1 MTSKYGPFLKSDSTI
16 MKIRHLIFS
25 TALIS
30 CASLYAQVPVYKD
43 PSRTPEE
50 RAADLCSRLTLE
62 EKTKL
67 MMNSSP
73 AIPRLGI
80 PAFEWWSEGLHGVAR
95 NGLSTVFPSCI
106 GMAASF
112 DDDLITDV
120 FTAVSDEMRAKN
132 NIARSEGKTAKYKGV
147 SVWTPTVNI
156 FRDPRWGRGQ
166 ESYGEDP
173 YMNGRMGLRVVK
185 ALQGEPDEHGFLKL
199 LACAKHFAIHSGPE
213 YLRHSMNLTDLSQRD
228 IWETYMPAFE
238 TLVDGGVREVMCA
251 YHRNDGEPCCG
262 SDNLLNQI
270 LRNQWG
276 FDGIVVSDCGAI
288 TDFFR
293 KGAHEVSPDAPA
305 ASALGVKSGTDVECG
320 QIYKNIPEAVRR
332 GDLSEKEVDI
342 NVCRLLAERF
352 RLGDFDSDEIV
363 SWRSI
368 KPEVIS
374 SPRHRQIARD
384 MAREQCVL
392 LKNDGILPLRKTDKI
407 MVIGPN
413 AADSTM
419 QWGIYYGQPAHT
431 VTILEGLS
439 NLCANSI
446 PFRKGCTH
454 TAMTEDE
461 SIMDKFVAPDGHAGL
476 QGIYWN
482 NTKMEGTPAAKEYY
496 ASAIKLDNG
505 GNTAF
510 TGGVNLTDF
519 TLQLKGSFV
528 AEKSEVL
535 DLAFNNDDGLRI
547 IINGDTVHNRWKADP
562 LGFRS
567 YKMKVEAGKK
577 YDLEIDYMQL
587 ADDAT
592 LNVDLLR
599 SKPTDMQSLIN
610 EASLAD
616 VVLFVGGI
624 SPAYEREQASVN
636 EPGFKGGDR
645 TSIELPECQ
654 RKIIAALH
662 DAGVKIVMVNCS
674 GSAVALT
681 PENEICNAILQAW
694 YPGEQGG
701 TAIAEIIYGDVN
713 PSGKLPVTFYSGDSQ
728 LPDYDDY
735 SMAGRTY
742 RYLKE
747 KPLYPFG
754 YGLSYTTF
762 AYDKVKYDGKSVKV
776 KVSNKGSLPGT
787 ETVEVYV
794 KRPDDSDGPSKS
806 LRGYARVNLNVGE
819 SKEVVIPMPS
829 ESFETWDPE
838 TQSMNVLPG
847 KYEVFVGSSSADKD
861 LKKITVKI

>member
-1 MTSKYGPFLKSDSTI
+1 MNIKYLALCMTL
-16 MKIRHLIFS
+16 FS
-25 TALIS
+25 SL
-30 CASLYAQVPVYKD
+30 SLYSQIPAYKD
-43 PSRTPEE
+43 TSLSPEE
-50 RAADLCSRLTLE
+50 RAADLCARLTLE

-73 AIPRLGI
+73 AIPRLDI

-95 NGLSTVFPSCI
+95 NGISTVFPSCI

-112 DDDLITDV
+112 DDDLIGNV

-132 NIARSEGKTAKYKGV
+132 NLARAEGKTGKYKGV

-185 ALQGEPDEHGFLKL
+185 ALQGEPDDHGFIKL

-213 YLRHSMNLTDLSQRD
+213 YQRHSMNLTDLSQRD

-262 SDNLLNQI
+262 SDNLLQQI

-293 KGAHEVSPDAPA
+293 KGAHGVSADAPQ
-305 ASALGVKSGTDVECG
+305 ASALAVKSGTDVECG
-320 QIYKNIPEAVRR
+320 QIYKTIPEAVRS
-332 GDLSEKEVDI
+332 GHLSEKDVDKSI
-342 NVCRLLAERF
+342 CRLLAERF
-352 RLGDFDSDEIV
+352 RLGDFDADSIV

-368 KPEVIS
+368 GKEVIS
-374 SPRHRQIARD
+374 SPRHRKLALD

-392 LKNDGILPLRKTDKI
+392 LKNDGVLPLRKTDKI

-431 VTILEGLS
+431 VTILEGLRH
-439 NLCANSI
+439 LCAHDI

-461 SIMDKFVAPDGHAGL
+461 SIMDKFVAPDGRPGL

-528 AEKSEVL
+528 AEKDEVL

-547 IINGDTVHNRWKADP
+547 IVNGDTIHNRWKADP

-567 YKMKVEAGKK
+567 LDLKVETGKK
-577 YDLEIDYMQL
+577 YDVEIDYMQL

-599 SKPTDMQSLIN
+599 SKPTDMQSLLGD
-610 EASLAD
+610 AKDAD

-624 SPAYEREQASVN
+624 SPALEREQASVN

-662 DAGVKIVMVNCS
+662 DAGVKVVLVNCS

-701 TAIAEIIYGDVN
+701 LAVAEIIYGDVN
-713 PSGKLPVTFYSGDSQ
+713 PSGKLPITFYSGDHQ
-728 LPDYDDY
+728 LPDYNDY
-735 SMAGRTY
+735 SMSGRTY
-742 RYLKE
+742 RYLKDE
-747 KPLYPFG
+747 PLYPFG
-754 YGLSYTTF
+754 YGLGYTTF

-776 KVSNKGSLPGT
+776 KVSNKGKCCGT
-787 ETVEVYV
+787 ETVELYI
-794 KRPDDSDGPSKS
+794 KRPEDIDGPSKS
-806 LRGYARVNLNVGE
+806 LRGYARVDLEAGQ
-819 SKEVVIPMPS
+819 SKEVEIPLPLDL
-829 ESFETWDPE
+829 FETWDE
-838 TQSMNVLPG
+838 ASGLMNVIPG
-847 KYEVFVGSSSADKD
+847 KYEILVGGSSSDAD
-861 LKKITVKI
+861 LKKITVQI

>member
-1 MTSKYGPFLKSDSTI
+1 MNIKYIAVCMALFTSGSIYCQMPAYKD
-16 MKIRHLIFS
+16 
-25 TALIS
+25 
-30 CASLYAQVPVYKD
+30 ASL
-43 PSRTPEE
+43 SPEE
-50 RAADLCSRLTLE
+50 RAADLCARLTLE

-73 AIPRLGI
+73 AIPRLDI

-112 DDDLITDV
+112 DDDLIGNV

-132 NIARSEGKTAKYKGV
+132 NIARAEGKTGKYKGV

-185 ALQGEPDEHGFLKL
+185 ALQGEPDEHGFIKL

-213 YLRHSMNLTDLSQRD
+213 YQRHSMNLTDLSQRD

-262 SDNLLNQI
+262 SDNLLQQI

-276 FDGIVVSDCGAI
+276 FNGIVVSDCGAI

-293 KGAHEVSPDAPA
+293 KGAHGVSADAPQ
-305 ASALGVKSGTDVECG
+305 ASALAVKSGTDVECG
-320 QIYKNIPEAVRR
+320 QIYKSIPEAVRS
-332 GDLSEKEVDI
+332 GHLSEKDVDKSI
-342 NVCRLLAERF
+342 CRLLAERF
-352 RLGDFDSDEIV
+352 RLGDFDADSIV

-368 KPEVIS
+368 GKDVIS
-374 SPRHRQIARD
+374 SPRHHKLALD

-431 VTILEGLS
+431 VTILEGLRHFCT
-439 NLCANSI
+439 NEI

-461 SIMDKFVAPDGHAGL
+461 SIMDRFTAPDGHSGM
-476 QGIYWN
+476 QGTYWN
-482 NTKMEGTPAAKEYY
+482 NTKMEGIPAAKEYY
-496 ASAIKLDNG
+496 TSAIKLDNG
-505 GNTAF
+505 GNTVFAP
-510 TGGVNLTDF
+510 GVNLTDF
-519 TLQLKGSFV
+519 TLRLQGSFV
-528 AEKSEVL
+528 AEKDEIL

-547 IINGDTVHNRWKADP
+547 VINGDTVHNRWKADP

-567 YKMKVEAGKK
+567 HRMKVEAGKK
-577 YDLEIDYMQL
+577 YDIEIDYMQL

-599 SKPTDMQSLIN
+599 SKPTDMQSLISD
-610 EASLAD
+610 ACKAD

-624 SPAYEREQASVN
+624 SPALEREQASVN

-654 RKIIAALH
+654 RKLISSLH
-662 DAGVKIVMVNCS
+662 DAGVKVVLVNCS

-701 TAIAEIIYGDVN
+701 TAVAEILYGEVN
-713 PSGKLPVTFYSGDSQ
+713 PSGKLPITFYSDDSQ
-728 LPDYDDY
+728 LPDYNDY

-747 KPLYPFG
+747 EPLYPFG
-754 YGLSYTTF
+754 YGLGYTTF
-762 AYDKVKYDGKSVKV
+762 AYDKLKYDGKSVKV
-776 KVSNKGSLPGT
+776 KVSNKGKRCGT
-787 ETVEVYV
+787 ETVELYI
-794 KRPDDSDGPSKS
+794 KRLDDVNGPAKT
-806 LRGYARVNLNVGE
+806 LRGYARVKLEAGQ
-819 SKEVVIPMPS
+819 SKEVEIPFPLDL
-829 ESFETWDPE
+829 FETWDE
-838 TQSMNVLPG
+838 ATGLMNVLPG
-847 KYEVFVGSSSADKD
+847 KYEILVGGSSYDKD

>member
-1 MTSKYGPFLKSDSTI
+1 MNL
-16 MKIRHLIFS
+16 RHLAICM
-25 TALIS
+25 ALLPS
-30 CASLYAQVPVYKD
+30 ASLLSQMPAYKD
-43 PSRTPEE
+43 ASLTPEQ

-62 EKTKL
+62 EKTLL

-73 AIPRLGI
+73 AIPRLDI

-112 DDDLITDV
+112 DDDLIGNV

-132 NIARSEGKTAKYKGV
+132 NLARAEGKTGKYKGV

-185 ALQGEPDEHGFLKL
+185 GLQGEPDAHGFLKL

-213 YLRHSMNLTDLSQRD
+213 YQRHSMNLTDLNQRD
-228 IWETYMPAFE
+228 VWESYMPAFE

-251 YHRNDGEPCCG
+251 YHRTDGSPCCG
-262 SDNLLNQI
+262 SDNLLHQI

-288 TDFFR
+288 NDFFR
-293 KGAHEVSPDAPA
+293 KGAHGVSADEPA
-305 ASALGVKSGTDVECG
+305 ATALAIKAGTDVECG
-320 QIYKNIPEAVRR
+320 QIYRSIPAAVER
-332 GDLSEKEVDI
+332 GDLSEEDVDKSL
-342 NVCRLLAERF
+342 CRLLAERF
-352 RLGDFDSDEIV
+352 RVGDFDPDDIV

-368 KPEVIS
+368 GKDVIS
-374 SPRHRQIARD
+374 SPRHRQLALD

-392 LKNDGILPLRKTDKI
+392 LKNDGVLPLRKTDKI

-431 VTILEGLS
+431 VTILEGLRNIS
-439 NLCANSI
+439 RQDI

-461 SIMDKFVAPDGHAGL
+461 SIMDRFVAPDGNQGMH
-476 QGIYWN
+476 GIYWN
-482 NTKMEGTPAAKEYY
+482 NTKMEGTPAAEEYY
-496 ASAIKLDNG
+496 SSAIKLDNG

-528 AEKSEVL
+528 AEKDEVL

-562 LGFRS
+562 LGFR
-567 YKMKVEAGKK
+567 KHRINVEAGKK
-577 YDLEIDYMQL
+577 YDVEIDYMQL

-599 SKPTDMQSLIN
+599 SRPTDIQSLLADAEN
-610 EASLAD
+610 AD

-624 SPAYEREQASVN
+624 SPALEREQASVN

-654 RKIIAALH
+654 RKIIAAIH
-662 DAGVKIVMVNCS
+662 DAGKKVVMVNCS
-674 GSAVALT
+674 GSAVALA
-681 PENEICNAILQAW
+681 PENDICNAILQTW

-701 TAIAEIIYGDVN
+701 TAVAEIIYGDVN
-713 PSGKLPVTFYSGDSQ
+713 PSGKLPVTFYSSDAQ
-728 LPDYDDY
+728 LPAYDDY
-735 SMAGRTY
+735 SMNGRTY

-747 KPLYPFG
+747 DPLYPFG
-754 YGLSYTTF
+754 FGLTYTSF
-762 AYDKVKYDGKSVKV
+762 DYDNVKYDGNNVKV
-776 KVSNKGSLPGT
+776 KVSNTGKRAGT
-787 ETVEVYV
+787 EIVELYI
-794 KRPDDSDGPSKS
+794 KRPSDVEGPSKS
-806 LRGYARVNLNVGE
+806 LRGYARVDLEPGQSKNVE
-819 SKEVVIPMPS
+819 IPLHLDL
-829 ESFETWDPE
+829 FETWDE
-838 TQSMNVLPG
+838 ESGSMNVISG
-847 KYEVFVGSSSADKD
+847 EYEIFVGGSSRDAD
-861 LKKITVKI
+861 LKKINVSI